1 MSPIRCAARSLVP
14 VAVAIVL
21 AGCALG
27 PNYKRPETATT
38 DHYKNPV
45 AATPQAVPPDKWW
58 ALFGDPTLNDLE
70 QQVEVSNQNIAQA
83 AAAYM
88 QARAVVRQDRSS
100 LLPSIGV
107 SGGVTRSGGSSG
119 AFGGTGT
126 GSIVVP
132 TRGSSTTTSYQLD
145 PSATWELDV
154 WGRLRRTLENAHDS
168 AQASAADL
176 ANAKL
181 SAQSQLA
188 IAYLQLRGTDAQ
200 RKLLADTEEAYKRTL
215 TITNNRYKA
224 GTAARTDVLQAETQL
239 YSAQDQEQSDIL
251 QRAQLEN
258 AIAALIGKPAS
269 GFTVAALDSWDIP
282 MPEIPA
288 GLPSDLL
295 QRRPDIVVAE
305 RQMAAANA
313 IIGVQEAN
321 FFPAITLTGS
331 YGFVSTAAST
341 LFDKANL
348 SHSIGASLSQTLLD
362 FGGRRAQVDQARNA
376 YAQAVA
382 SYKQSVLTA
391 FQDVENDL
399 AAAAVYRTEFDLRT
413 QNSEAADMTEKL
425 TLNEYKAGT
434 VDFTTVV
441 VAQTAALSARLQLAQ
456 MRVLRQTDAVTL
468 VTDLGGGWQAPDFTH
483 YQ

>member
-1 MSPIRCAARSLVP
+1 MTPFRCAARSLVP
-14 VAVAIVL
+14 VAIATLI

-27 PNYKRPETATT
+27 PNYKRPDTAVT

-45 AATPQAVPPDKWW
+45 STTPAPPDQWW
-58 ALFGDPTLNDLE
+58 TLFNDPILNDLE
-70 QQVEVSNQNIAQA
+70 KQVEVSNQNIAQA

-100 LLPSIGV
+100 LLPSISV
-107 SGGVTRSGGSSG
+107 SGGVTRSGGGSG
-119 AFGGTGT
+119 AFGGTST
-126 GSIVVP
+126 VVIP
-132 TRGSSTTTSYQLD
+132 TRGSSTSTTYQLQ
-145 PSATWELDV
+145 PSASWELDV

-188 IAYLQLRGTDAQ
+188 IAYLQMRGTDAQ
-200 RKLLADTEEAYKRTL
+200 RKLLADTQEAYRRTL

-224 GTAARTDVLQAETQL
+224 GTAARTDVLQAQTQL

-258 AIAALIGKPAS
+258 SIAALIGKPAS

-282 MPEIPA
+282 MPDVPA
-288 GLPSDLL
+288 GLPSELL
-295 QRRPDIVVAE
+295 QRRPDIVIAE

-321 FFPAITLTGS
+321 YFPAITLTGS

-341 LFDKANL
+341 LFDKASM

-362 FGGRRAQVDQARNA
+362 FGARRAQVDQARDA

-399 AAAAVYRTEFDLRT
+399 AAANVYRREFELRT
-413 QNSEAADMTEKL
+413 QNSDAADMTEKL

-468 VTDLGGGWQAPDFTH
+468 VTDLGGGWKAPDFSH